1 MSEYQKIKKNS
12 LKLISPKNNKFHN
25 IYLALNQLKNTLRTG
40 WIKYHRLEEQ
50 YGESVADHSF
60 STAAMSYIIAKE
72 LGLELDYEKLLKMA
86 LFHEIGE
93 IKGGDL
99 VAFKERDLTE
109 HEKWIIE
116 KEGIEEI
123 FKGWKVAEEIKELWM
138 EFEAG
143 KTMEAKF
150 ARSMDQLDAVFQA
163 WVYQKNNLV
172 GNSVKEFKIY
182 AKKVA
187 QENKNQSILDI
198 LYDIN
203 LENIK

>member
-1 MSEYQKIKKNS
+1 MSEYQKIKKSS
-12 LKLISPKNNKFHN
+12 LEFVSPKNNKFHN

-40 WIKYHRLEEQ
+40 WIKYHGLEKK

-60 STAAMSYIIAKE
+60 TSAAMSYIIAKE
-72 LGLELDYEKLLKMA
+72 LDLELDYEKLLKMT

-99 VAFKERDLTE
+99 ISFKNRDLTE
-109 HEKWIIE
+109 DQKWKIE

-123 FKGWKVAEEIKELWM
+123 FKGWNVAGEIKELWM
-138 EFEAG
+138 EFEAE
-143 KTMEAKF
+143 KTKEAKF

-172 GNSVKEFKIY
+172 GDSVKEFKVY
-182 AKKVA
+182 AKEVA
-187 QENKNQSILDI
+187 KKNSNQSILNI
-198 LYDIN
+198 LD
-203 LENIK
+203 NIDL